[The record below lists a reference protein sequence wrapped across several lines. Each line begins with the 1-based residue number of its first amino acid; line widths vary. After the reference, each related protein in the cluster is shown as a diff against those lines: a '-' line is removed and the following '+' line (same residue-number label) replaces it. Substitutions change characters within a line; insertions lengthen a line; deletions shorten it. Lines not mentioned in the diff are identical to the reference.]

1 MDNQQTEFKENILA
15 LICEG
20 AQKYKTIFL
29 DYEYEISS
37 KAFSNGKSY
46 IISAAKSNF
55 LHLTGVNTKLSAEQ
69 FFNKA
74 FDKSLTVN
82 DFDFCKK
89 GQNKTM
95 VKGSVRRKAGFLPL
109 LENIFSAET
118 LAEENFVKGR
128 VVCTLAVSEN
138 TFTLGFIA
146 TPTKCRPK
154 TLLKGNLL
162 KNPCEIDSIRRR
174 RKGGQEFE
182 DFINGNCSG
191 IFDGLTCLNH

>member
-20 AQKYKTIFL
+20 ARKYKAIFL

-37 KAFSNGKSY
+37 KAFSNRKSY

-82 DFDFCKK
+82 DFNFCKK
-89 GQNKTM
+89 GQDKTM
-95 VKGSVRRKAGFLPL
+95 VKGSVRRKVKFLPL
-109 LENIFSAET
+109 LEDIFSAET

-138 TFTLGFIA
+138 AFTLGFIA

-162 KNPCEIDSIRRR
+162 KNPCKIDSIRRR
-174 RKGGQEFE
+174 RKGGQAFE
-182 DFINGNCSG
+182 NFINGNCSG
-191 IFDGLTCLNH
+191 TFDG

>member
-37 KAFSNGKSY
+37 KAFSNEKSY
-46 IISAAKSNF
+46 IISATKSNF

-74 FDKSLTVN
+74 FDKSLRVN

-89 GQNKTM
+89 CQNKTM
-95 VKGSVRRKAGFLPL
+95 VKGSVRRKVGFLPF

-128 VVCTLAVSEN
+128 VVCMLAVSEN
-138 TFTLGFIA
+138 AFTLGFIA

-162 KNPCEIDSIRRR
+162 KNPCKIDSIRRR
-174 RKGGQEFE
+174 RKGGQDFE
-182 DFINGNCSG
+182 DFISGNCSDT
-191 IFDGLTCLNH
+191 FDD